1 MGSPKARGK
10 HSEIV
15 KITHRNEGI
24 MNVSEKNKYMG
35 QFTICNN
42 INGQFK
48 AFYHVSE
55 VISEV
60 ILVGYTSFWFRQPP
74 LYFGHANFRLLG

>member
-24 MNVSEKNKYMG
+24 HMNVSEHTQIYG
-35 QFTICNN
+35 SI
-42 INGQFK
+42 
-48 AFYHVSE
+48 YY
-55 VISEV
+55 
-60 ILVGYTSFWFRQPP
+60 L
-74 LYFGHANFRLLG
+74 